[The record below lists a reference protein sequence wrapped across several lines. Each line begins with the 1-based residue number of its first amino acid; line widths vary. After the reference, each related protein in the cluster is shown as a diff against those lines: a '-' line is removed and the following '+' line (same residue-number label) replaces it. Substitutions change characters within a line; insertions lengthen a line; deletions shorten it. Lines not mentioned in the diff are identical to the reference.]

1 MIVEYTT
8 VLVYANP
15 HLREIVEVRRRH
27 NVRRP
32 FVGVNTERERMLEAL
47 EGQGCP
53 VLGEWRYE
61 PSSNSYRVAE
71 VGRFLL
77 KNPGY
82 RVPQREYLDW
92 VRGKAAQLVAR
103 EMERAAK
110 PVGRDRRS

>member
-27 NVRRP
+27 SVRRAGA
-32 FVGVNTERERMLEAL
+32 GVCTDRERMAEAL
-47 EGQGCP
+47 EGQGCT

-61 PSSNSYRVAE
+61 PCSDGYRVAE

-77 KNPGY
+77 KNPAYAAPQKAY
-82 RVPQREYLDW
+82 RDW
-92 VRGKAAQLVAR
+92 VCRKAAQLVAS
-103 EMERAAK
+103 ELERTA
-110 PVGRDRRS
+110 GIR